1 MTTARKENESFEEY
15 KARQKAD
22 GVALKVFKRGELFW
36 DSMYQ
41 GTYINFEKQEAR
53 KAKQQKGN

>member
-1 MTTARKENESFEEY
+1 MTTARKENETFEEY

-22 GVALKVFKRGELFW
+22 SVALKAFKQGTVFW

-41 GTYINFEKQEAR
+41 GTYVNHEKQAAR